1 MLEVGQR
8 ARAGQQVRLIDI
20 PADAGAGYGIFENL
34 HGFSSGDV
42 LARHL
47 KDGTSRYYGVPL
59 RVFLERFTERLKIDR
74 DDLIRRVEECRRDFI
89 AKHVPAG
96 ASGQVLSVA
105 SRFALIAAGGEIAT
119 MLGVTGWPDGEAE
132 RGAGLCFNAWLSER
146 GSAGD
151 REVDAGIAQV
161 RAFIEAHGNSRFESA
176 WEPKQEDKE
185 GNERETRI
193 INRAGFKRRDEADA
207 WEYLVLVETWRGD
220 ICKGHDPRM
229 VAKAMVACG
238 LLIPGNDG
246 KPASAVRVPGY
257 PTMKL
262 YVIASTILGDGA

>member
-1 MLEVGQR
+1 
-8 ARAGQQVRLIDI
+8 
-20 PADAGAGYGIFENL
+20 
-34 HGFSSGDV
+34 
-42 LARHL
+42 
-47 KDGTSRYYGVPL
+47 
-59 RVFLERFTERLKIDR
+59 
-74 DDLIRRVEECRRDFI
+74 
-89 AKHVPAG
+89 
-96 ASGQVLSVA
+96 VLSVA